1 MADELLAN
9 ATPRPWGPDLRH
21 VLRFDSRGGGYVD
34 TADAA
39 LIVRA
44 VNEYEALRAVEEAAR
59 SAIPFGSWV
68 SDEGPVHVN
77 AQALADLASALAALD
92 KARKP
97 A

>member
-1 MADELLAN
+1 MTDELYGGVDANLILAGLDCLGWSE
-9 ATPRPWGPDLRH
+9 AECRET
-21 VLRFDSRGGGYVD
+21 VY
-34 TADAA
+34 AMQA
-39 LIVRA
+39 
-44 VNEYEALRAVEEAAR
+44 EYEALRAVEEAAR